1 MLFDPFERGI
11 NINDIYLSIYYN
23 TLVTIETKVTCY
35 GKVNSFLRNSKTTT
49 K

>member
-23 TLVTIETKVTCY
+23 TLVTIETKVTYY
-35 GKVNSFLRNSKTTT
+35 GKVNLFLRSSKTTT